1 MGAVLFRPSLFLAR
15 IRTIR
20 NNACIW
26 FYQMKLFLRLVQT
39 RCIDG
44 IVKTASITN
53 RTFWLKLLETE
64 WQRPILWLAGVRR
77 VGKTCLCQSIKGIDY
92 FDCELPR
99 VRRLMEDPQSFLD
112 SITNRRI
119 VLDEVHRLDNPSELL
134 KIAADHYPDL
144 KIIATGSST
153 LGASARFKD
162 TLTGRKSDLLMTP
175 MTISDLVDFGREDLR
190 RRFLRGGLPPFF
202 LEDNPPE
209 RWFQEWLDAFWA
221 KDIQEL
227 FRLERR
233 HSFQKFL
240 ELLMTQSGGIFEAS
254 RFARPCEVSRTTISN
269 YLAVLEATFVVSVLR
284 PFTTHRPAEIVAAP
298 KVYGFDTG
306 FVCYFKGWHELRS
319 DDLGILW
326 EHLVLNEIQAQ
337 LQTRRVHYWRNKGG
351 NEVDFVFAG
360 RGKKPIAIECKWSAS
375 NFDPAGMQAFRRHYE
390 KGENYVVVND
400 VDRPV
405 RRSFGNIEVILTNIS
420 GLIRALR
427 AS

>member
-1 MGAVLFRPSLFLAR
+1 M
-15 IRTIR
+15 
-20 NNACIW
+20 
-26 FYQMKLFLRLVQT
+26 
-39 RCIDG
+39 
-44 IVKTASITN
+44 KTASITD
-53 RTFWLKLLETE
+53 RTFWLQLIETE

-99 VRRLMEDPQSFLD
+99 VRRLMEDPQGFLD

-119 VLDEVHRLDNPSELL
+119 VLDEIHRLDNPSELL

-175 MTISDLVDFGREDLR
+175 MTISDLADFGRKDLR

-240 ELLMTQSGGIFEAS
+240 ELLMAQSGGIFEAS
-254 RFARPCEVSRTTISN
+254 RFARPCEVSRPTISN
-269 YLAVLEATFVVSVLR
+269 YLAVLDATFVVSVLR
-284 PFTTHRPAEIVAAP
+284 PFNTHRPAEIVAAP

-319 DDLGILW
+319 DDLGLLW
-326 EHLVLNEIQAQ
+326 EHMVLNEIQAQ
-337 LQTRRVHYWRNKGG
+337 FQTRRVHYWRNKGG
-351 NEVDFVFAG
+351 NEVDFVLAG

-375 NFDPAGMQAFRRHYE
+375 GFDPAGMQAFRRHY
-390 KGENYVVVND
+390 KNGDNYVVVND

-420 GLIRALR
+420 SLIRAVR
-427 AS
+427 ASWDRS